1 MTMKKWILFTTVTLW
16 IISIPLIILGV
27 DKYIEAKDNRLRND
41 FNRAI
46 QSIFNGREYI
56 DVVYSGRKVGF
67 EKKAIPN
74 KPTKRNIPQDEES
87 IRLLGDLDK
96 RALNRWKE
104 DYGDLTKMYRIK
116 NNQNE
121 WEVPYE
127 EEDGWELI
135 KMSSSYDSD
144 GNSLLVQQ
152 WIFPYAVGYK
162 KQDYYFGYDYAPSVR
177 TAVDEA
183 FEFFTK
189 DSKSHMIEN
198 YQKGACDR
206 IFSKIYDCDN
216 EYYTI
221 LRDSIPK
228 FWQSGEPL
236 WGEPWRYAKD
246 EYSGRIISPMAY
258 TYMHNG
264 YYKVFVGL
272 TQPTTWSIKRWDCA
286 VDSDRSKLLKF
297 WLISTSV
304 LFAIIVLV
312 LSISLFKKNKRANE
326 SDYHRLLRLSH
337 PHNFMKPYDKDKV
350 EKANCIYKEAE
361 QINKDDVGKIN
372 SLIQKCIDELEIS
385 FIDSVSLEEL
395 KRLVNP
401 ERFMNPYDAEKVQ
414 IANDLFAILSKPDL
428 TYAEY
433 VEVKNKAVKL

>member
-1 MTMKKWILFTTVTLW
+1 MKKWILFTTIFLW
-16 IISIPLIILGV
+16 VISIPLIILGV
-27 DKYIEAKDNRLRND
+27 DKYIEDKDNRLRND
-41 FNRAI
+41 FNKAI

-56 DVVYSGRKVGF
+56 DVVYSGRKVSY

-104 DYGDLTKMYRIK
+104 DYGDLTRMYRIK
-116 NNQNE
+116 NDQNE

-135 KMSSSYDSD
+135 KMSSSYDSY
-144 GNSLLVQQ
+144 GNSLLVLQ

-162 KQDYYFGYDYAPSVR
+162 KQDYYFSYDYAPSIKS
-177 TAVDEA
+177 AVDET
-183 FEFFTK
+183 FEFFTTNT
-189 DSKSHMIEN
+189 KSNMIDQYE
-198 YQKGACDR
+198 KGSCDR
-206 IFSKIYDCDN
+206 IFSEIYDCKN

-221 LRDSIPK
+221 LKDSIPK
-228 FWQSGEPL
+228 LWLSGETL
-236 WGEPWRYAKD
+236 WGEPQEYANN
-246 EYSGRIISPMAY
+246 EFSGRVVSPMAY

-264 YYKVFVGL
+264 YYRVFVGL
-272 TQPTTWSIKRWDCA
+272 TQPTTWSIKRRDWA
-286 VDSDRSKLLKF
+286 VDSDRSKLLKW
-297 WLISTSV
+297 WLISTSG
-304 LFAIIVLV
+304 LFTVIILLV
-312 LSISLFKKNKRANE
+312 SISLFKKNRRVNE
-326 SDYHRLLRLSH
+326 TDYHKLRRLSH
-337 PHNFMKPYDKDKV
+337 PRNYMKPYDKDKV
-350 EKANCIYKEAE
+350 EMANNIFKEVE
-361 QINKDDVGKIN
+361 QIKENDMEKIN
-372 SLIQKCIDELEIS
+372 SLIQRCIEELGIS

-395 KRLVNP
+395 RQQINP
-401 ERFMNPYDAEKVQ
+401 ERFMNPYDAEKIQ